1 MTCPQCASEMEGMT
15 FDGHLGQPVAID
27 MCRACQVLWFDPRE
41 DLRLAPASTLKVFQ
55 IIAGQARSAVV
66 PQPAATAPA
75 PACPRCGL
83 RLLHTHDQQ
92 HATKFEY
99 LRCARGHGRLIT
111 YVNFLLEKDF
121 IRPLSPEQIEE
132 LRQRKIQVIS
142 CSKCGAPVDLTHGA
156 TCAHCG
162 ASLSMLDVSRMA
174 GLESL

>member
-1 MTCPQCASEMEGMT
+1 MEAMT
-15 FDGHLGQPVAID
+15 FDGHLGLPVAID
-27 MCRACQVLWFDPRE
+27 ICRACQVLWFDPRE

-55 IIAGQARSAVV
+55 IIAKQAQASV
-66 PQPAATAPA
+66 ATAPAAA

-83 RLLHTHDQQ
+83 RLLQTHDQQ

-111 YVNFLLEKDF
+111 FVNFLLEKDF
-121 IRPLSPEQIEE
+121 IHPLSPEQIDE

-142 CSKCGAPVDLTHGA
+142 CSKCGAPVDLIHGP

-174 GLESL
+174 GSDWDE

>member
-1 MTCPQCASEMEGMT
+1 MEAMT
-15 FDGHLGQPVAID
+15 FDGHLGLPVAID
-27 MCRACQVLWFDPRE
+27 ICRACQVLWFDPRE

-55 IIAGQARSAVV
+55 IIAKQAQASV
-66 PQPAATAPA
+66 ATAPAAA

-83 RLLHTHDQQ
+83 RLLQTHDQQ

-111 YVNFLLEKDF
+111 FVNFLLEKDF
-121 IRPLSPEQIEE
+121 IRPLSAEQIDE

-142 CSKCGAPVDLTHGA
+142 CSKCGAPVDLTHGP

-174 GLESL
+174 GSD

>member
-1 MTCPQCASEMEGMT
+1 MTCPQCASEMEAMT
-15 FDGHLGQPVAID
+15 FDGHLGLPVAID
-27 MCRACQVLWFDPRE
+27 ICRACQVLWFDPRE

-55 IIAGQARSAVV
+55 IIAKQAQASV
-66 PQPAATAPA
+66 ATAPAAA

-83 RLLHTHDQQ
+83 RLLQTHDQQ

-99 LRCARGHGRLIT
+99 LRCAREHGRLIT
-111 YVNFLLEKDF
+111 FVNFLLEKDF
-121 IRPLSPEQIEE
+121 IRPLSPEQIDE

-142 CSKCGAPVDLTHGA
+142 CSKCGAPVDLTHGP

-174 GLESL
+174 GSDWDE

>member
-1 MTCPQCASEMEGMT
+1 MEAMT
-15 FDGHLGQPVAID
+15 FDGHLGLPVALDI
-27 MCRACQVLWFDPRE
+27 CRACQVLWFDPHE
-41 DLRLAPASTLKVFQ
+41 DLQLAPASTLKVFQ
-55 IIAGQARSAVV
+55 IIAKQAQA
-66 PQPAATAPA
+66 PAATAPATA

-83 RLLHTHDQQ
+83 RLLQTHDQQ

-111 YVNFLLEKDF
+111 FVNFLLEKDF
-121 IRPLSPEQIEE
+121 IHPLSPEQIDE

-142 CSKCGAPVDLTHGA
+142 CSKCGAPVDLTHGP

>member
-1 MTCPQCASEMEGMT
+1 MTCPQCASEMEAMT
-15 FDGHLGQPVAID
+15 FDGHLGLPVAVDI
-27 MCRACQVLWFDPRE
+27 CRACQVLWFDPRE
-41 DLRLAPASTLKVFQ
+41 DLRLAPASTLQVFQ
-55 IIAGQARSAVV
+55 IIAKQAQASV
-66 PQPAATAPA
+66 ATASSAA
-75 PACPRCGL
+75 PVCPRCGL
-83 RLLHTHDQQ
+83 RLLQTHDQQ

-111 YVNFLLEKDF
+111 FVNFLLEKDF
-121 IRPLSPEQIEE
+121 IRPLSPEQIDE

-142 CSKCGAPVDLTHGA
+142 CSKCGAPVDLTQGP

>member
-27 MCRACQVLWFDPRE
+27 MCRACQILWFDPRE

-66 PQPAATAPA
+66 PQPAAISPA

-142 CSKCGAPVDLTHGA
+142 CSRCGAPVDLTHGA

>member
-1 MTCPQCASEMEGMT
+1 MTCPQCASAMEAMT
-15 FDGHLGQPVAID
+15 LDGHLGVPVAID
-27 MCRACQVLWFDPRE
+27 MCRSCQVFWFDPHE

-55 IIAGQARSAVV
+55 IIGAQASSPPPPSA
-66 PQPAATAPA
+66 AA

-83 RLLHTHDQQ
+83 RLLQTHDQQ

-111 YVNFLLEKDF
+111 FVNFLLEKDF
-121 IRPLSPEQIEE
+121 IRPLSPDQIDE
-132 LRQRKIQVIS
+132 LRERKIQVIS
-142 CSKCGAPVDLTHGA
+142 CSKCGAPVDLTRGP
-156 TCAHCG
+156 TCSHCG

>member
-1 MTCPQCASEMEGMT
+1 MEAMT
-15 FDGHLGQPVAID
+15 FDGHLGLPVAID
-27 MCRACQVLWFDPRE
+27 ICRACQVLWFDPRE

-55 IIAGQARSAVV
+55 IIAKQAQASV
-66 PQPAATAPA
+66 ATAPAAA

-83 RLLHTHDQQ
+83 RLLQTHDQQ

-111 YVNFLLEKDF
+111 FVNFLLEKDF
-121 IRPLSPEQIEE
+121 IRPLSPEQIDE

-142 CSKCGAPVDLTHGA
+142 CSKCGAPVDLTHGP

-174 GLESL
+174 GSD

>member
-1 MTCPQCASEMEGMT
+1 MEGTT

-27 MCRACQVLWFDPRE
+27 ICRGCQVLWFDPRE
-41 DLRLAPASTLKVFQ
+41 DLRLAPASTLKIFQ
-55 IIAGQARSAVV
+55 IIAKEAKSAAVSRRSA
-66 PQPAATAPA
+66 TA

-83 RLLHTHDQQ
+83 RLLQTHDQQ

-99 LRCARGHGRLIT
+99 LRCARGHGRLISF
-111 YVNFLLEKDF
+111 VNFLLEKDF
-121 IRPLSPEQIEE
+121 IRPLSPEQIDE

-142 CSKCGAPVDLTHGA
+142 CSKCGAPVDLTHGP